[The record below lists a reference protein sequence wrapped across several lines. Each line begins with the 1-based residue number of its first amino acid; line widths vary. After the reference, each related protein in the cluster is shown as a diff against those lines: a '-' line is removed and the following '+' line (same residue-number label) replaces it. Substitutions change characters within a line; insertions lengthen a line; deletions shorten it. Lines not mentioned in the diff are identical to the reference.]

1 MQFGVCLEPVDGLT
15 SRGNDRHLFVNRRQR
30 FKFCSNNMRGE
41 RSNKLIKENKICE
54 YNNI

>member
-1 MQFGVCLEPVDGLT
+1 MQFGVCLAPVDGLT

-41 RSNKLIKENKICE
+41 RSNKLIKENKIIC
-54 YNNI
+54 YIA